1 MQLLLH
7 FIDIDEWKE
16 GGHQVLDKWTGIHQ
30 ADPTVQQHSWA
41 LEIWLLL
48 VPAITKEAY
57 SALSTQVLMDKVLV

>member
-1 MQLLLH
+1 MA
-7 FIDIDEWKE
+7 
-16 GGHQVLDKWTGIHQ
+16 GIYQ
-30 ADPTVQQHSWA
+30 ADPTVPGTFYE